1 MKRLIAYL
9 VASFVV
15 AGLVGTPGQSALA
28 QQPGEKEEAKAEKKE
43 SPAFLSAWKSISSTV
58 NKKRTSKTAQGVET
72 AGVRGKEAED
82 QIIDQMYFRG
92 GTAYPGRSKIE
103 AAILTLQQVIEE
115 SDASNPSST
124 AEARFYIGQCYE
136 ELGQNDKAIAS
147 YDNVVKVASKSDW
160 AKQARAAKK
169 LLTDN

>member
-1 MKRLIAYL
+1 MRRIVAYL
-9 VASFVV
+9 VASLVI
-15 AGLVGTPGQSALA
+15 AGMIGSPSQSAFA
-28 QQPGEKEEAKAEKKE
+28 QQPTQKKEEAKAEKKK
-43 SPAFLSAWKSISSTV
+43 SPAFLSAWKNISSTV

-115 SDASNPSST
+115 SDASDPAST
-124 AEARFYIGQCYE
+124 AEFRFYIGQCYE

-147 YDNVVKVASKSDW
+147 YDNVVKVASKSEW
-160 AKQARAAKK
+160 ATKARAAKK
-169 LLTDN
+169 LITN